1 MAIKTQCTFLS
12 VRKSSADVKYKS
24 LLLAISLGSVSHAMF
39 EKILVLLFVVGLHQ
53 ASVDGSAGLRFSG
66 SSYAEY
72 DPWSWFPNATLQ
84 FFFQTSTSEQKKAL
98 LFYQDDAVKG
108 TNYYFMRLFL
118 TSSGFAKFRA
128 RLGPRTEESEIK
140 HNFADSQWHKVR
152 IKIDVKKVHLSI
164 KDQNGVVHTAEPPF
178 EISASAQTSAYN
190 VLFIAGIPLSS
201 SPHRDFSDTKLF
213 G

>member
-1 MAIKTQCTFLS
+1 
-12 VRKSSADVKYKS
+12 
-24 LLLAISLGSVSHAMF
+24 MF
-39 EKILVLLFVVGLHQ
+39 KNILVLLFVVGLHQ

-72 DPWSWFPNATLQ
+72 DPWSWSTNATLQ
-84 FFFQTSTSEQKKAL
+84 FFFQTSEQKKAL

-108 TNYYFMRLFL
+108 TNYYFMCLFL

-128 RLGPRTEESEIK
+128 RLGPWTEEREIK

-152 IKIDVKKVHLSI
+152 IKIDAKKVHFSI

-178 EISASAQTSAYN
+178 EISASAQTRAYY

-201 SPHRDFSDTKLF
+201 SPTDFSDTKLF